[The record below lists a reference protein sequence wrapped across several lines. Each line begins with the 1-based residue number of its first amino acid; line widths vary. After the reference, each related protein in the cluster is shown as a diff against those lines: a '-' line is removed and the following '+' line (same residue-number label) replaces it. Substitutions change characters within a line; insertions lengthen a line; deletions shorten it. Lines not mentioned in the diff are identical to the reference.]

1 MATRNN
7 SRSGGNRPRT
17 HPTRSVKSTKT
28 RRPPA
33 TPTQPTQSQPPRIPA
48 PIELA
53 IEEQRGFLGTAISI
67 LYCLHSALRREIEDG
82 GPEDSEAVE
91 CAAEGAEL
99 TDITAMLLVQLH
111 NIHNALDSVHLM
123 HAKVDPERVAMLE
136 TFSKLKI
143 GSDEGE
149 VS

>member
-1 MATRNN
+1 MATRNS

-28 RRPPA
+28 RHPPV
-33 TPTQPTQSQPPRIPA
+33 TPTQPTQSQPLRIPV

-53 IEEQRGFLGTAISI
+53 IAEQRGSLGTAISL

-91 CAAEGAEL
+91 FAAEGAEL
-99 TDITAMLLVQLH
+99 THITAALLVQLR
-111 NIHNALDSVHLM
+111 NIHIALDSVHLT
-123 HAKVDPERVAMLE
+123 HANVDPERVKMLE
-136 TFSKLKI
+136 TFRKLEI

-149 VS
+149 AS